1 MQIWMSQAEIE
12 MIEKYLSPETIM
24 LEYGSGGSTLYFSK
38 FVKEYYSIEHDKKW
52 YDEIK
57 IKISDNDKI
66 KTFLSE
72 KIKLDPP
79 SLGFSIGG
87 LATIKKPSPIAS
99 ITNLSARKTP
109 AINTTFKRI
118 RADCWDNLEKSTNYT
133 IYKEYIKYP
142 SIINKKFDA
151 VLIDGRARP
160 ECAKF
165 IYDFLN
171 EGAYVFIHD
180 YWSRNH
186 YHVVREKYKLVE
198 YLKGAKLAKNSH
210 PDCTLFAKEQG
221 LVVFQRKDALSRT
234 LSLEEL
240 FPR

>member
-1 MQIWMSQAEIE
+1 

-87 LATIKKPSPIAS
+87 LATIKKPSP
-99 ITNLSARKTP
+99 NC
-109 AINTTFKRI
+109 F
-118 RADCWDNLEKSTNYT
+118 DN
-133 IYKEYIKYP
+133 
-142 SIINKKFDA
+142 
-151 VLIDGRARP
+151 
-160 ECAKF
+160 KF
-165 IYDFLN
+165 ICKKNPCNKY
-171 EGAYVFIHD
+171 YV
-180 YWSRNH
+180 
-186 YHVVREKYKLVE
+186 
-198 YLKGAKLAKNSH
+198 
-210 PDCTLFAKEQG
+210 
-221 LVVFQRKDALSRT
+221 
-234 LSLEEL
+234 
-240 FPR
+240 